1 MEKFFTKRTKC
12 IFCNNSLD
20 KTYLSK
26 DYDIP
31 IACYSKSKVSYD
43 IIIPYNIHKC
53 KLCKTSQTK
62 YLGDL
67 NEVYKMN
74 HADNTGSIM
83 KDLHLT
89 VLNLIKKQNRV
100 INNIVEV
107 GSSKGT
113 LSDLILDEKIVNKY
127 YIIEPTYIGTTRK
140 NKIIIND
147 YFENINFNE
156 YKDANTLIISHVFEH
171 FYEPNQILKVIQNNL
186 NIKNFFLIWPDLE
199 YYKDNNNY
207 HVLNTEHTF
216 YVDNNFIIDLLNNYT
231 FELIEKIYYV
241 NHSVIFYFKRNLSL
255 KKKKLV
261 NQNHDISNYFN
272 SLISKKEIIQQFIKS
287 NKKNGKQICIWP
299 CSVHTQFLLVFI
311 NNLNIDYVLDNSP
324 KKINKYLY
332 GHNLKCLSFSK
343 EINNKNN
350 AVILNGGV
358 FNKEIKK
365 FVNLGQK
372 SVLYI

>member
-1 MEKFFTKRTKC
+1 M
-12 IFCNNSLD
+12 
-20 KTYLSK
+20 
-26 DYDIP
+26 
-31 IACYSKSKVSYD
+31 
-43 IIIPYNIHKC
+43 
-53 KLCKTSQTK
+53 CKTSQTK

-216 YVDNNFIIDLLNNYT
+216 YIDNNFM
-231 FELIEKIYYV
+231 
-241 NHSVIFYFKRNLSL
+241 
-255 KKKKLV
+255 
-261 NQNHDISNYFN
+261 
-272 SLISKKEIIQQFIKS
+272 
-287 NKKNGKQICIWP
+287 
-299 CSVHTQFLLVFI
+299 
-311 NNLNIDYVLDNSP
+311 
-324 KKINKYLY
+324 
-332 GHNLKCLSFSK
+332 
-343 EINNKNN
+343 
-350 AVILNGGV
+350 
-358 FNKEIKK
+358 
-365 FVNLGQK
+365 
-372 SVLYI
+372 

>member
-1 MEKFFTKRTKC
+1 M
-12 IFCNNSLD
+12 
-20 KTYLSK
+20 
-26 DYDIP
+26 
-31 IACYSKSKVSYD
+31 
-43 IIIPYNIHKC
+43 
-53 KLCKTSQTK
+53 
-62 YLGDL
+62 
-67 NEVYKMN
+67 
-74 HADNTGSIM
+74 
-83 KDLHLT
+83 
-89 VLNLIKKQNRV
+89 
-100 INNIVEV
+100 
-107 GSSKGT
+107 
-113 LSDLILDEKIVNKY
+113 
-127 YIIEPTYIGTTRK
+127 
-140 NKIIIND
+140 
-147 YFENINFNE
+147 
-156 YKDANTLIISHVFEH
+156 LIIQLF
-171 FYEPNQILKVIQNNL
+171 FILK
-186 NIKNFFLIWPDLE
+186 E
-199 YYKDNNNY
+199 
-207 HVLNTEHTF
+207 
-216 YVDNNFIIDLLNNYT
+216 
-231 FELIEKIYYV
+231 
-241 NHSVIFYFKRNLSL
+241 FKF

-365 FVNLGQK
+365 FVNLDQK